1 MASLREHVPF
11 RTWIPLASR
20 GARPEHV
27 QSSRSKVIS
36 GQFCGP
42 CGYPNQLFPV
52 WGSSGPLLGPC
63 WAFLRH
69 FVGPLERARGSVW
82 PSWDFLCV
90 TREAFPHSRR
100 AVVDSHPKCRNQH
113 WRSHGKR
120 SKPALAQSWK
130 KRFSRHLK
138 ASGGVPEGS
147 SRGFWAPWRPQFGP
161 EMGPRRGPRGVLEGS
176 PSQVGSESPLRPP
189 LGAVL
194 GLSWAPFGP
203 LLGPSW
209 ALLEPS

>member
-1 MASLREHVPF
+1 MWQLCNHWIHWIRCIIASADLPPATRHF

-42 CGYPNQLFPV
+42 CGYPNKLFPV

-90 TREAFPHSRR
+90 TREAFPHSRHA
-100 AVVDSHPKCRNQH
+100 AVDGHPRCRNQH

-120 SKPALAQSWK
+120 DFPDTRK
-130 KRFSRHLK
+130 HLEGSPK
-138 ASGGVPEGS
+138 GPRGGFGPLGDPNLVPKWVPGGVPEGFW
-147 SRGFWAPWRPQFGP
+147 RGLRAKLVR
-161 EMGPRRGPRGVLEGS
+161 
-176 PSQVGSESPLRPP
+176 SPL
-189 LGAVL
+189 
-194 GLSWAPFGP
+194 
-203 LLGPSW
+203 
-209 ALLEPS
+209 

>member
-1 MASLREHVPF
+1 MTLLRSAPQPAFATRPHPDVDS
-11 RTWIPLASR
+11 SR
-20 GARPEHV
+20 FAGCTSGARAVKSFKNHIG
-27 QSSRSKVIS
+27 SI
-36 GQFCGP
+36 CGP
-42 CGYPNQLFPV
+42 CGYPNKLFPV
-52 WGSSGPLLGPC
+52 WDSSGPLLGPC

-130 KRFSRHLK
+130 KRFSRHQK
-138 ASGGVPEGS
+138 ASGWGPRRVLDCVLGPWETPIWSRNGSPEGS
-147 SRGFWAPWRPQFGP
+147 QRGSG
-161 EMGPRRGPRGVLEGS
+161 GV
-176 PSQVGSESPLRPP
+176 SE
-189 LGAVL
+189 
-194 GLSWAPFGP
+194 
-203 LLGPSW
+203 PSW
-209 ALLEPS
+209 FGVPS

>member
-1 MASLREHVPF
+1 MPSQHVHI
-11 RTWIPLASR
+11 RTWFPLASR

-27 QSSRSKVIS
+27 QSSRSKVIL

-42 CGYPNQLFPV
+42 CGYPNELFPV

-130 KRFSRHLK
+130 KRFSRHQK
-138 ASGGVPEGS
+138 ASGWGPRRVLDGVLGPWETPIWSRNGSPEGSQRGSGGVSEPSWGPSWVPEGS
-147 SRGFWAPWRPQFGP
+147 N
-161 EMGPRRGPRGVLEGS
+161 
-176 PSQVGSESPLRPP
+176 
-189 LGAVL
+189 
-194 GLSWAPFGP
+194 
-203 LLGPSW
+203 
-209 ALLEPS
+209 